1 MTERTAPEGSEI
13 TQPPNVERKIIRR
26 HPILERKDHVENVLD
41 ILSSYFSAKDGGS
54 GDNHILVDQGVALD
68 HGEQS
73 DHVRTTQEIEEGS
86 ENDLESLEVL
96 DEMLGE
102 GEYGIVYKGRY
113 GGKDGSITDVA
124 VKKLK
129 GIQQRLSC
137 FINSYTCLRIF
148 N

>member
-1 MTERTAPEGSEI
+1 MTERASPEGSEV
-13 TQPPNVERKIIRR
+13 PPPQNVERKLL
-26 HPILERKDHVENVLD
+26 ILERKDHAENVLD
-41 ILSSYFSAKDGGS
+41 ILSSYFSAKDCGS
-54 GDNHILVDQGVALD
+54 GDNNIMVDQGVALD
-68 HGEQS
+68 RGEQS
-73 DHVRTTQEIEEGS
+73 DHVRTSQEIEEGS

-129 GIQQRLSC
+129 GIQKRLSW
-137 FINSYTCLRIF
+137 FINSYTCLGMF